1 MTVSG
6 TAKHRW
12 ALTWRVLLYLILVFS
27 PLIVRDLTGGR
38 YGSNFIAGTGLAL
51 GLTGFAILA
60 LQPLLSSRFKW
71 LERPFGLD
79 RLLRIH
85 RITGISGTLL
95 VVAHPVMLAA
105 GRGNWDLLLGFDLPW
120 PLMAAKFTLAVLVLF
135 AAAAVLHSKVRI
147 PFQLWFRGHSWLTP
161 VILAGIFIH
170 SYAVAVRYQP
180 PGLRILWFVLLGIGS
195 FSYLHLTVYGRLGG
209 RLRPWRVKEVQR
221 AGRGVWNITMSP
233 PEGGEVFGYLPGQ
246 FLFVTLLRG
255 RGLPREEHP
264 FTVSSSPTHEG
275 SISITPKESGDFTS
289 TLGKTEAGDGAAI
302 MAPFGRFSYL
312 LKPEMPRIVMIAGG
326 IGITPMMSML
336 RYMRDK
342 GYRKPVMLIYAC
354 RTRED
359 VTFREELE
367 AMALSEGSPLLEIVI
382 VLSKPD
388 ASWEGERGYVDREK
402 LERLAGNV
410 SNTAFFICGPPPMMG
425 KVNAELLE
433 MGADRRN
440 IHMERFSL

>member
-12 ALTWRVLLYLILVFS
+12 ALTWRVLLYLTAVFS
-27 PLIVRDLTGGR
+27 PLIVRGLTGGR
-38 YGSNFIAGTGLAL
+38 YGSNSIAGTGLVL

-105 GRGNWDLLLGFDLPW
+105 GRGNWDLLLRMDLPW

-135 AAAAVLHSKVRI
+135 AAAAVLHSRFRV
-147 PFQLWFRGHSWLTP
+147 PFQLWFRAHSWLTP

-180 PGLRILWFVLLGIGS
+180 PGLRVLWFVLLGIGS
-195 FSYLHLTVYGRLGG
+195 FSYLHLTVYRRLGG
-209 RLRPWRVKEVQR
+209 RLRPWRVKEVR
-221 AGRGVWNITMSP
+221 REGRSVWNITMSP
-233 PEGGEVFGYLPGQ
+233 PEGGKVFDYLPGQ

-255 RGLPREEHP
+255 RGLPTEEHP
-264 FTVSSSPTHEG
+264 FTISSSPSHEG
-275 SISITPKESGDFTS
+275 SISITPKGSGDYTS

-302 MAPFGRFSYL
+302 MAPYGRFSYL
-312 LKPEMPRIVMIAGG
+312 LKPDMPGIVMIAGG

-336 RYMRDK
+336 RYMRDTEC
-342 GYRKPVMLIYAC
+342 RKPVLLIYAC
-354 RTRED
+354 RTEED

-367 AMALSEGSPLLEIVI
+367 AMALSEGSPLLDMVI

-388 ASWEGERGYVDREK
+388 ASWEGERGYVDRQK
-402 LERLAGNV
+402 LERLAGDV
-410 SNTAFFICGPPPMMG
+410 SDTAIFICGPPPMMG
-425 KVNAELLE
+425 KVSGELLE
-433 MGADRRN
+433 MGADAVN